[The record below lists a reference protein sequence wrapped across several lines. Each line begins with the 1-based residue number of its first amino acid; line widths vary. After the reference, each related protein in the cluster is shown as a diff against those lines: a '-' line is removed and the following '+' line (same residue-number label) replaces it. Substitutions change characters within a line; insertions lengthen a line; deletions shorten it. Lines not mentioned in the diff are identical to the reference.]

1 MNTNDTVG
9 TTGAVHATTHK
20 IQLAG
25 QGARLNVLG
34 DNQTIKLS
42 GKDTGDLF
50 TIVENYNEPG
60 IGIPM
65 HVHENEDEVFCILE
79 GEMEFETQGQTSV
92 LKAGDMIFLP
102 RRIPHAFRVV
112 GNQKCR
118 ASVTIIPSG
127 IEHMFEAL
135 AALPAGPPDL
145 EKVGDICFRYGI
157 SFV

>member
-1 MNTNDTVG
+1 MNHNITSDAASVETNP
-9 TTGAVHATTHK
+9 K

-25 QGARLNVLG
+25 EGQKLNVLG

-42 GKDTGDLF
+42 GKDTGGLF
-50 TIVENYNEPG
+50 TIVENYNDPG
-60 IGIPM
+60 VGIPM
-65 HVHENEDEVFCILE
+65 HVHDNEDEIFFILE
-79 GEMEFETQGQTSV
+79 GEMEFETQGETSI

-112 GNQKCR
+112 GTQKAR

-127 IEHMFEAL
+127 IEEMFEAL
-135 AALPAGPPDL
+135 SELPPGQPDL
-145 EKVGDICFRYGI
+145 EKVSDICQSYGI